1 MLEFKMFDS
10 HIENTPNNLE
20 RKKDNWLKVLNESLE
35 LMSQNIIEKYPVT
48 EKDLINKDGTLN
60 QASFGLKREGGLYDT
75 KTRKKHNKMT
85 RNRERRWVERGE
97 KSIEEYLLQSDK
109 NFSKDEIDEIL
120 KKHSEENEI
129 FWNSPDNQKA
139 VDAILEQ
146 FNEDKQRTFGALW
159 EKAKTVLCNELLGS
173 DFIIVRAAK
182 SDDYQNG
189 IDNIIINKNN
199 GNIVCAFDEISAK
212 EESPL
217 YEDKLDK
224 VEFENKQGGVTIDYG
239 ITIKEGKIVKK
250 QFNNIPILALRISLN
265 KLINLLETISCTEE
279 NKKDE
284 NDKVKIDIF
293 TELLNS
299 LREQT
304 DSLDEKNI
312 MKDNENFISFHNSL
326 DEMENTIKK
335 NFPNAIEE

>member
-1 MLEFKMFDS
+1 MRKFKMFDH
-10 HIENTPNNLE
+10 HIENTSNDLE

-35 LMSQNIIEKYPVT
+35 LISQNIIEEYPAT

-75 KTRKKHNKMT
+75 KTRKKHNKMI
-85 RNRERRWVERGE
+85 RNREGRWAERGE

-109 NFSKDEIDEIL
+109 NFSEDEIDEIL
-120 KKHSEENEI
+120 KKHSEENET
-129 FWNSPDNQKA
+129 FWDSPDNQRA
-139 VDAILEQ
+139 ADAILEQ
-146 FNEDKQRTFGALW
+146 FDEDKQRTFGALW

-182 SDDYQNG
+182 SDDYRNG

-212 EESPL
+212 EESSS
-217 YEDKLDK
+217 YENKLDK

-239 ITIKEGKIVKK
+239 ITVEEGKIVKK

-265 KLINLLETISCTEE
+265 KLINLLEIISCT
-279 NKKDE
+279 DE
-284 NDKVKIDIF
+284 NEKEKNNKTKVDIF
-293 TELLNS
+293 TGLLNS

-304 DSLDEKNI
+304 STLDEKDI
-312 MKDNENFISFHNSL
+312 MKNNENFINFHNSL
-326 DEMENTIKK
+326 DEMEDTIKR
-335 NFPNAIEE
+335 NFPDIWEK